1 MSIKKQLDSAILI
14 GHSFGGAIVQLFL
27 EQFPEKVE
35 KMVLISSIPPTGML
49 FDMGHFA
56 LRHPWKFLK
65 LGTINFRKNIHSI
78 NDVGSLFL
86 SNKISLTKRKEYCEK
101 IQKDSIRTNITTLK
115 PIVSKN
121 FNPSVSVLVL
131 GSKFDI
137 MLTRSAIRKTA
148 EFYHGKIV
156 MFDDLTHDMMLD
168 PEWKKVA
175 IVIENFLR

>member
-1 MSIKKQLDSAILI
+1 MQHLVCAIFI
-14 GHSFGGAIVQLFL
+14 FQTRS
-27 EQFPEKVE
+27 
-35 KMVLISSIPPTGML
+35 
-49 FDMGHFA
+49 
-56 LRHPWKFLK
+56 
-65 LGTINFRKNIHSI
+65 
-78 NDVGSLFL
+78 
-86 SNKISLTKRKEYCEK
+86 
-101 IQKDSIRTNITTLK
+101 
-115 PIVSKN
+115 
-121 FNPSVSVLVL
+121 SVSVLVL